1 MDPLR
6 KIRLTH
12 LRRLSALIIFCLV
25 LAFVGL
31 VTCPFIDWSEILFYD
46 GEAHPDTLQSKAI
59 FSVRETA
66 LQQITGTYPTL
77 QRRFDEV
84 WYGEARCDAGQR
96 TADLCTGI
104 RAKLGT
110 NRLLYCTLVLVACCL
125 AWPLYFF
132 GRVFHAARWHTLSHS
147 VEATVRVSGWGFKL
161 TEDGIHYSWR
171 EWTRD
176 PCPSIVLLCIALAW
190 GTVAGLLAWPIGMD
204 LFRIRVKQA
213 LDLTIIDSTKF
224 PNTMLTVQNMIQGYD
239 MFAGVLVLTLISIV
253 AGVFARD
260 VYRLLVHEEV
270 LKHRRTARCKDGLCP
285 AKGARRSPGDG
296 FPSKGANSGSPPS
309 KGSPTPLFTENPV
322 APRVAATAS
331 VELIMATLASSS
343 RDGSP
348 TRFDAGAGGPEPS
361 QPPPAR
367 HDASEAHAIVGMPKP
382 RTPPPAASAP
392 AVGLPKPR
400 TPAPPP
406 PPPAAA
412 DTFRGDTPMGGTRR
426 GLA

>member
-6 KIRLTH
+6 KIRLKH
-12 LRRLSALIIFCLV
+12 LQRLSGVIVFCLV

-31 VTCPFIDWSEILFYD
+31 LTCPFIDWSELSFYD
-46 GEAHPDTLQSKAI
+46 GEALPETLQSKAI
-59 FSVRETA
+59 FGVRETA

-77 QRRFDEV
+77 QRRFDDV

-125 AWPLYFF
+125 AWPLFFF
-132 GRVFHAARWHTLSHS
+132 GRAFHAARWHTLGTSA
-147 VEATVRVSGWGFKL
+147 VATVRVSGWGFML

-204 LFRIRVKQA
+204 LFKIRLKGA

-224 PNTMLTVQNMIQGYD
+224 PNKMVIVANMVQGYD
-239 MFAGVLVLTLISIV
+239 MFAGVLVLTFISVV

-260 VYRLLVHEEV
+260 VFRLLVHDEV

-285 AKGARRSPGDG
+285 AKGARQSPGDG
-296 FPSKGANSGSPPS
+296 FPSKGANSGSPS

-322 APRVAATAS
+322 APRVAAPAS
-331 VELIMATLASSS
+331 SIELIMPTPASGS
-343 RDGSP
+343 RDASP

-361 QPPPAR
+361 QSPPAR
-367 HDASEAHAIVGMPKP
+367 RDGNEAPALVGMPKP
-382 RTPPPAASAP
+382 RTPPPPLAAP
-392 AVGLPKPR
+392 APCVGLPKPR

-406 PPPAAA
+406 PPSAAA
-412 DTFRGDTPMGGTRR
+412 GTLRR
-426 GLA
+426 GATSEGSLAW